1 MYDFI
6 LNMVKT
12 IMRGGNYDRV
22 IPLLTDNFFQTY
34 NGAWSVI
41 SGLSNSVAIPI
52 AIMLVTLYF
61 ILDVVEGSTSGQTF
75 EKFISSTLK
84 YVFTLFFVFNAVN
97 LLTYFVD
104 LGREVVK
111 GTTASGLS
119 DKEVEKKAVNL
130 MNEVFADG
138 GDAKEAMAGEFKT
151 VIILRSLQF
160 IIPYLIMFFSQFIMI
175 SMAYTRMIE
184 IMVRIGFAPIGF
196 ADVYTNGL
204 SGGAGRYLRG
214 FIAVCLQGAL
224 MIAAAVVVS
233 SMVATVLD
241 PAQTP
246 ATDTFGE
253 MQRIVQASLITFVGA
268 GVTYKSQEIARELLG
283 S

>member
-1 MYDFI
+1 MYNFI
-6 LNMVKT
+6 LNMIKT

-34 NGAWSVI
+34 KGAWNII
-41 SGLSNSVAIPI
+41 SGLSKSVAIPI

-75 EKFISSTLK
+75 EKFLSSTLK
-84 YVFTLFFVFNAVN
+84 YVFTLFFIFNAVT

-104 LGREVVK
+104 LGRAVIAK
-111 GTTASGLS
+111 STATGLT
-119 DKEVEKKAVNL
+119 DAQVEEKAVNL

-138 GDAKEAMAGEFKT
+138 NDAKEAMAGEFKT

-160 IIPYLIMFFSQFIMI
+160 VIPYLIMFFSQFIMI

-196 ADVYTNGL
+196 ADIYTSGL

-224 MIAAAVVVS
+224 MVASAVVVS
-233 SMVATVLD
+233 SMVTTALN
-241 PAQTP
+241 P
-246 ATDTFGE
+246 ATGADGS
-253 MQRIVQASLITFVGA
+253 MQRIVQASIITFVGA

-283 S
+283 A